1 MGHKQVLLRE
11 DIVDLGAR
19 GEIVRVKAGYARNYL
34 LPRKLAVEA
43 TTSNVKQIESERGA
57 LVKREA
63 KERATADA
71 QAEQLRNLTLKFE
84 RKIGEAGVLYGS
96 VTSMDVA
103 HALKEQ
109 GYEIDRRR
117 IVMREPFK
125 RFGNYTVPVRLHRDV
140 TVELPVSVLG
150 EGGIEIDV
158 AALEAEAA
166 AKARNG
172 SAGGRNESGRHSM
185 NSAEESESLSSS
197 QDLGND
203 LPFEE
208 IHRATSERPTEG
220 SSSSLSVHTIRRACS
235 SMKNCDRDR

>member
-11 DIVDLGAR
+11 EIVDLGAR

-43 TTSNVKQIESERGA
+43 TTSNVKQIESERAA

-117 IVMREPFK
+117 IVLREPIK
-125 RFGNYTVPVRLHRDV
+125 RFGSYEVPVRLHRDV
-140 TVELPVSVLG
+140 TVQLPVSVLG
-150 EGGIEIDV
+150 EGGIEIDIS
-158 AALEAEAA
+158 ALDEE
-166 AKARNG
+166 
-172 SAGGRNESGRHSM
+172 AGGETL
-185 NSAEESESLSSS
+185 AKEA
-197 QDLGND
+197 
-203 LPFEE
+203 P
-208 IHRATSERPTEG
+208 
-220 SSSSLSVHTIRRACS
+220 
-235 SMKNCDRDR
+235 